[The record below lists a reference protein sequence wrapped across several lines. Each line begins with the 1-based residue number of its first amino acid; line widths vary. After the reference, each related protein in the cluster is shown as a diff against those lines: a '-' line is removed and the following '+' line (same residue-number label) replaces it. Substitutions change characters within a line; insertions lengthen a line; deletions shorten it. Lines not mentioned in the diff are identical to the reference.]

1 MRKST
6 MLQSIVLLVM
16 TLVVLLPLLT
26 LFFNSLKTRIDI
38 VANPFGIP
46 TNGLHLSN
54 YLNAWIKGNY
64 STTLLNSLVIN
75 VSTIVG
81 TLLIAGLAAYA
92 ITRTGMKHGD
102 VVISLL
108 IFMTSLPIQIF
119 LVPLFIIWT
128 RLELVNTRIGLVII
142 YIAVQAPF
150 ATFLLRS
157 YMVGI
162 PLSFDESARID
173 GASDLQ
179 ILRNILLPILWPSF
193 LTVGLVTGL
202 YAWNEFLLAVTFIN
216 RPEVKPVSTSLYA
229 FTGRFSQDWALTSAA
244 SVMMIFPIVLLFI
257 ILQRKFIEGLT
268 QGGLKG

>member
-1 MRKST
+1 
-6 MLQSIVLLVM
+6 
-16 TLVVLLPLLT
+16 
-26 LFFNSLKTRIDI
+26 
-38 VANPFGIP
+38 
-46 TNGLHLSN
+46 
-54 YLNAWIKGNY
+54 
-64 STTLLNSLVIN
+64 
-75 VSTIVG
+75 
-81 TLLIAGLAAYA
+81 
-92 ITRTGMKHGD
+92 
-102 VVISLL
+102 
-108 IFMTSLPIQIF
+108 MTSLPIQIF

-179 ILRNILLPILWPSF
+179 ILRRILLPILWPSF